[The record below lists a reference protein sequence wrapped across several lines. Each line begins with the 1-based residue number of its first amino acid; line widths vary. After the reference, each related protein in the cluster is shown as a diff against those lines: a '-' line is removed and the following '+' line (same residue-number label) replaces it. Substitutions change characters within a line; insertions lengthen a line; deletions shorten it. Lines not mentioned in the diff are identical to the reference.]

1 MTKRDALSAVLAAI
15 LAVPAAAGLA
25 DTPCD
30 LLPTTNKQVTSPA
43 RTDDVL
49 CNVCGSGAPV
59 HGARDPF
66 GNGLDYNDGKR
77 WECEIM
83 KANRG
88 TGGCKSQ
95 TTCLPGGER
104 FFDNGVY
111 RCRYPAV
118 VVTLPGPSNPRDACE
133 RGLRVSISRVKGIDG
148 LPLTANVVRKPGP
161 VGLLI
166 EGDGAANGVFAT
178 IGGGISVSVGAMAS
192 RIGSTPRSYCL
203 PPNCQVVDL
212 ANLGNAPTGNQTLTL
227 YTPHHY
233 ASASV
238 DLFIAAPTPT
248 PSYSVVQQ
256 NRVGPGVIAGSGPT
270 PTRTPTPQPARDQHY
285 TAGLTCPGTL
295 AQFSNQ
301 PTQEF
306 VIRSAQVQAT
316 VSVMMVPG
324 CVWWE
329 SVFQFKVHGVDGQ
342 GDVTQAW
349 EAQLTGNSNQPVN
362 WSTIQHITLTP
373 GRWQLKPD
381 ETFPP
386 GSYTITFHD

>member
-15 LAVPAAAGLA
+15 LVVPAAAGLA

-43 RTDDVL
+43 RTEDVL
-49 CNVCGSGAPV
+49 CNVCGSGVPL

-83 KANRG
+83 KGNRG

-133 RGLRVSISRVKGIDG
+133 RGLRVSISRVKNIDG

-256 NRVGPGVIAGSGPT
+256 NRIGPGVIAGSGPL
-270 PTRTPTPQPARDQHY
+270 PVRDQNY
-285 TAGLTCPGTL
+285 TATLTCPGGQTSSTNVP
-295 AQFSNQ
+295 QINN
-301 PTQEF
+301 PTPVFE
-306 VIRSAQVQAT
+306 IRSARVQAT
-316 VSVMMVPG
+316 VIVHWLNSRTNDVPI
-324 CVWWE
+324 CSWTE
-329 SVFQFKVHGVDGQ
+329 PTYAFTIKAHSGQ
-342 GDVTQAW
+342 ADVTVSWLPNPNIPNMDTTQTIS
-349 EAQLTGNSNQPVN
+349 LTQ
-362 WSTIQHITLTP
+362 
-373 GRWQLKPD
+373 GRWQIFPD
-381 ETFPP
+381 ANFPP
-386 GSYTITFHD
+386 DFTYTVMFHD